1 MQEPTQNQLGRMAI
15 LTVLLDIVPFI
26 KFNTNYVLQ
35 LCYEG
40 RKYFNIKRFGRFV
53 IAPPTLEALQV
64 MVNLKT
70 LTKR

>member
-1 MQEPTQNQLGRMAI
+1 MLE
-15 LTVLLDIVPFI
+15 
-26 KFNTNYVLQ
+26 

-40 RKYFNIKRFGRFV
+40 RKYYKIKRFGRFV

-70 LTKR
+70 LAKR